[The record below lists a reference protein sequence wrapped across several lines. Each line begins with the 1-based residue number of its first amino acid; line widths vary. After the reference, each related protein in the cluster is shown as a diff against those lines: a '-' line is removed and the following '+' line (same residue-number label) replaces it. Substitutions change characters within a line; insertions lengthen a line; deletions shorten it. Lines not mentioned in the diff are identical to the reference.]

1 MKFFIYN
8 NIIISVLY
16 FLTKEEKMNIE
27 FVNLNNNMYAVS
39 NEEGQIKLIQSKD
52 NPEVYLNMQNE
63 LDDKYH
69 KKVLLINQI
78 NKLSYISLFK
88 KIINKITN
96 IFILINAILCF
107 INIEYI
113 SIIAITILFKII
125 IDNLIGTNDEL
136 KNKKIYFKE
145 SYDLN
150 EKEILSLEENIRKL
164 KLELDYQQVHNYND
178 KLNYEN
184 SKSIEKPYVRKLS
197 LKR

>member
-8 NIIISVLY
+8 NIIISVLH
-16 FLTKEEKMNIE
+16 FLMREEQMNIE

-113 SIIAITILFKII
+113 SIIAIIVLFKII
-125 IDNLIGTNDEL
+125 IDNLIGTNNEL

-150 EKEILSLEENIRKL
+150 EKDILSLEENIRKL

>member
-1 MKFFIYN
+1 
-8 NIIISVLY
+8 
-16 FLTKEEKMNIE
+16 MNIE
-27 FVNLNNNMYAVS
+27 FVNLNNNIYAVS

-69 KKVLLINQI
+69 KQVLLINQI

-107 INIEYI
+107 INIKYHI
-113 SIIAITILFKII
+113 SIIAITVLFKII
-125 IDNLIGTNDEL
+125 IDNLIGTNDEI
-136 KNKKIYFKE
+136 KNKKIYLKE

>member
-1 MKFFIYN
+1 MKFFICN

-16 FLTKEEKMNIE
+16 YERGKMNIE

-39 NEEGQIKLIQSKD
+39 NEEGQIKLIQTKD
-52 NPEVYLNMQNE
+52 NPESYLNMQNE

-69 KKVLLINQI
+69 KRILLLNQI
-78 NKLSYISLFK
+78 NRLSYISLFK

-96 IFILINAILCF
+96 IFILINTVLCF
-107 INIEYI
+107 LNFEYHI
-113 SIIAITILFKII
+113 SIIGITVLFKMI
-125 IDNLIGTNDEL
+125 IDNLMGTNNEL
-136 KNKKIYFKE
+136 KNKKIYLKE

-164 KLELDYQQVHNYND
+164 KLELDYKQIHNYND

>member
-1 MKFFIYN
+1 
-8 NIIISVLY
+8 
-16 FLTKEEKMNIE
+16 MNIE
-27 FVNLNNNMYAVS
+27 FVNLNNNIYAVS

-69 KKVLLINQI
+69 KQVLLINQI

-113 SIIAITILFKII
+113 SIIAIIVLFKII

>member
-8 NIIISVLY
+8 NIIISVLH
-16 FLTKEEKMNIE
+16 FLMREEQMNIE

-113 SIIAITILFKII
+113 SIIAIIVLFKII
-125 IDNLIGTNDEL
+125 IDNLIGTNNEL

>member
-8 NIIISVLY
+8 NIIISVLH
-16 FLTKEEKMNIE
+16 FLMREEQMNIE
-27 FVNLNNNMYAVS
+27 FVSLNNNMYTVS

-69 KKVLLINQI
+69 KRILLINQI

-150 EKEILSLEENIRKL
+150 ETEILSLEENMRKL